1 MIYAATIVT
10 TSFRYLLQGNV
21 QIVKWHNPKAGD
33 KTQQTH
39 CRQWSIPGAWL
50 HGSITSWWSRYS
62 FHKVQDRIT
71 LIRDNSV
78 DFQPLDTVV
87 DRNKFRGSNLCL
99 KLMGYVT
106 LIAHHWR
113 DKAYLKKNTTCNHK
127 YLCPCKKVLLADRQ
141 VDRPFVQ
148 LPIGDPQMMNHQ
160 TNHDY
165 RNHNFIKPSARDE
178 EKFESDY

>member
-1 MIYAATIVT
+1 MNAPSVHHHAGPSQAWRNITSRWQDQRRQRSRARIERINTIVYVATIAT
-10 TSFRYLLQGNV
+10 TNFRYLFQGNV
-21 QIVKWHNPKAGD
+21 QIVKRRNTKEGD

-99 KLMGYVT
+99 KLMGLRYIDSSP
-106 LIAHHWR
+106 LEGQSLPK
-113 DKAYLKKNTTCNHK
+113 DKYNL
-127 YLCPCKKVLLADRQ
+127 Q
-141 VDRPFVQ
+141 
-148 LPIGDPQMMNHQ
+148 
-160 TNHDY
+160 
-165 RNHNFIKPSARDE
+165 S
-178 EKFESDY
+178 